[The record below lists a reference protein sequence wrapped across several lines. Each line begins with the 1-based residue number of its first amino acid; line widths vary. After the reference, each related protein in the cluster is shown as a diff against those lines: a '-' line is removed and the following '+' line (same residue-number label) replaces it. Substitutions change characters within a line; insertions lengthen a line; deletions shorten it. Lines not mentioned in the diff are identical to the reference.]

1 MQNEILKMQILK
13 ARQEQLNE
21 VVSENMVGID
31 YLSMWTNSIALQA
44 QSINEKYGINDMEFI
59 KGEW

>member
-1 MQNEILKMQILK
+1 MQNEILKKQFLK

-31 YLSMWTNSIALQA
+31 YITMSTNPIVLQA
-44 QSINEKYGINDMEFI
+44 ESVNEKYGIHDMEFI

>member
-1 MQNEILKMQILK
+1 MQNEILKKQFLK

-31 YLSMWTNSIALQA
+31 YLAMSTNSIVLQA
-44 QSINEKYGINDMEFI
+44 KSVNEKYGIHDMEFI

>member
-1 MQNEILKMQILK
+1 MQNEILKKQFLK

-31 YLSMWTNSIALQA
+31 YITMSTNSIVLQA
-44 QSINEKYGINDMEFI
+44 ESVNEKYGIHDMEFI

>member
-1 MQNEILKMQILK
+1 MQNEILKKQFLK

-31 YLSMWTNSIALQA
+31 YITMSTNSIVLQVE
-44 QSINEKYGINDMEFI
+44 SVNEKYGIHDMEFI

>member
-1 MQNEILKMQILK
+1 MQNEILKKQFLK

-31 YLSMWTNSIALQA
+31 FITMSTNSIVLQVEN
-44 QSINEKYGINDMEFI
+44 INEKYGIHDMEFI

>member
-1 MQNEILKMQILK
+1 MQNEIVKKQILK

-31 YLSMWTNSIALQA
+31 YVTMSTSTIVLQA
-44 QSINEKYGINDMEFI
+44 ESIHEKYGIHDMEFL

>member
-1 MQNEILKMQILK
+1 MQNEILKKQFLK

-31 YLSMWTNSIALQA
+31 YLAMSTGSIVLQT
-44 QSINEKYGINDMEFI
+44 QSINEKYGIHDMEFI

>member
-1 MQNEILKMQILK
+1 MQNEILKKQFLK

-31 YLSMWTNSIALQA
+31 YNAMSTNSIVLQVE
-44 QSINEKYGINDMEFI
+44 SVNEKYGIHDMEFI

>member
-1 MQNEILKMQILK
+1 MQNEILKMQFLK

-31 YLSMWTNSIALQA
+31 YLSMWTNPVALQT
-44 QSINEKYGINDMEFI
+44 QSNNEKYGIHDMEFI

>member
-1 MQNEILKMQILK
+1 MQNEILKMQFLK

-31 YLSMWTNSIALQA
+31 YLSMSINPIVLQT
-44 QSINEKYGINDMEFI
+44 QSVNEKYGINDMEFI